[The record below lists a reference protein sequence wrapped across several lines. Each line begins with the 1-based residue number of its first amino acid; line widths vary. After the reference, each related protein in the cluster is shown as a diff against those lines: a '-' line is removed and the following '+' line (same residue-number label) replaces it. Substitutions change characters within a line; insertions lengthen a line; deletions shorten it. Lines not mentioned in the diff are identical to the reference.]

1 MTLGTIDLR
10 KNPSWTL
17 LQTVLACNV
26 TLVKLAFSNVG
37 NAYECTQR
45 LLSVNAALE
54 FDDAVTNNMRDQF
67 DALSVQVG
75 ELSMSIP
82 LETEDLKLSFWD

>member
-1 MTLGTIDLR
+1 MTPGTIELR

-17 LQTVLACNV
+17 LQTALAYNV
-26 TLVKLAFSNVG
+26 TLVELVFSNVD

-67 DALSVQVG
+67 EALSVQLG

-82 LETEDLKLSFWD
+82 LETEDLRLSFWD

>member
-1 MTLGTIDLR
+1 MTPGTIDLR

-17 LQTVLACNV
+17 LQTVLGYNA

-45 LLSVNAALE
+45 LLSANAALE
-54 FDDAVTNNMRDQF
+54 FNDAVADNMRDQF
-67 DALSVQVG
+67 EALSVQVAA
-75 ELSMSIP
+75 LSLPILRENENM
-82 LETEDLKLSFWD
+82 KLSFWD

>member
-1 MTLGTIDLR
+1 MTPGTIDLR

-17 LQTVLACNV
+17 LQTSIAYNV
-26 TLVKLAFSNVG
+26 TLTELAFSNVG

-54 FDDAVTNNMRDQF
+54 FDDAVINSMRDQF
-67 DALSVQVG
+67 EALSVQVAA
-75 ELSMSIP
+75 LSMPILRES
-82 LETEDLKLSFWD
+82 ENMKLSFWD

>member
-1 MTLGTIDLR
+1 MTPGTIDLR

-17 LQTVLACNV
+17 LQTALAYNV
-26 TLVKLAFSNVG
+26 TLIELAFINAGNV
-37 NAYECTQR
+37 YKCTQR

-54 FDDAVTNNMRDQF
+54 FNDAVTDNMRDQF
-67 DALSVQVG
+67 EALSVQVG
-75 ELSMSIP
+75 ELSISIP

>member
-1 MTLGTIDLR
+1 MTPGTIDLR

-17 LQTVLACNV
+17 LQTALAYNV
-26 TLVKLAFSNVG
+26 TLVELVFSNVD
-37 NAYECTQR
+37 NACECTQR

-67 DALSVQVG
+67 EALSVQLG

-82 LETEDLKLSFWD
+82 LETEDLRLSFWD